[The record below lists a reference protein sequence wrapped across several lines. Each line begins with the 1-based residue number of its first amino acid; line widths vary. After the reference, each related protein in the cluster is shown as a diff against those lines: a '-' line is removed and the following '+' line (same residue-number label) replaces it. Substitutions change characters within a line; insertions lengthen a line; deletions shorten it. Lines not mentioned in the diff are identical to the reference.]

1 VTAAPSTA
9 APVVTAPGSSPA
21 ASWTARLGWFLLL
34 LPRNIGILLLVV
46 YRAVISPL
54 YGDVCRY
61 YPSCSSYALQ
71 AVQLHGLVLG
81 SVLGARRLLRCHP
94 WAAGGVDDV
103 PTSIPLHR
111 PAPGRTRFAVTRL
124 GFVAG
129 PRKD

>member
-1 VTAAPSTA
+1 MTAAPSAT
-9 APVVTAPGSSPA
+9 APVVDAPGSPRA
-21 ASWTARLGWFLLL
+21 ASWTVRLGWFLLL

-46 YRAVISPL
+46 YRAVVSPL

>member
-1 VTAAPSTA
+1 MTAAPSTT
-9 APVVTAPGSSPA
+9 APVVTAPGSPPA

-94 WAAGGVDDV
+94 WNPGGVDPV
-103 PTSIPLHR
+103 PPKGHSR
-111 PAPGRTRFAVTRL
+111 VKAP
-124 GFVAG
+124 
-129 PRKD
+129 

>member
-1 VTAAPSTA
+1 MTAAPIA
-9 APVVTAPGSSPA
+9 TAPAATPA
-21 ASWTARLGWFLLL
+21 ASWAVRLGWFLLL

-103 PTSIPLHR
+103 PTSM
-111 PAPGRTRFAVTRL
+111 
-124 GFVAG
+124 
-129 PRKD
+129 

>member
-1 VTAAPSTA
+1 VTTSVLDRPLSW
-9 APVVTAPGSSPA
+9 PVRVAWGV
-21 ASWTARLGWFLLL
+21 LL
-34 LPRNIGILLLVV
+34 LPRNIGILLLLV
-46 YRAVISPL
+46 YRAVVSPL

-61 YPSCSSYALQ
+61 YPSCSAYALQ

-81 SVLGARRLLRCHP
+81 SVLAARRLLRCHP

>member
-1 VTAAPSTA
+1 MTAT
-9 APVVTAPGSSPA
+9 TLGTGSATWP
-21 ASWTARLGWFLLL
+21 ARLGWGLLL
-34 LPRNIGILLLVV
+34 LPRNLGILLLVV

-61 YPSCSSYALQ
+61 YPSCSAYALQ

-81 SVLGARRLLRCHP
+81 SALAARRLLRCHP

-111 PAPGRTRFAVTRL
+111 PAPGRIPFAVTRF
-124 GFVAG
+124 GFVVG

>member
-1 VTAAPSTA
+1 MTAAPSTT
-9 APVVTAPGSSPA
+9 APVATAPRSSR
-21 ASWTARLGWFLLL
+21 ASWAARLGWFLLL

-111 PAPGRTRFAVTRL
+111 PAPGRTRFAVTRF

>member
-1 VTAAPSTA
+1 MTAAPSTT
-9 APVVTAPGSSPA
+9 APVATAPGSSR
-21 ASWTARLGWFLLL
+21 ASWAARLGWFLLL
-34 LPRNIGILLLVV
+34 LPRNLGILLLVV

-71 AVQLHGLVLG
+71 AIQLHGLVLG

-111 PAPGRTRFAVTRL
+111 PASGRTRFAVTRF
-124 GFVAG
+124 GFVVG